1 MSPIDPRA
9 AAASGPYPIAV
20 IVDREGL
27 GDVLLKLPM
36 LRAIGRGFPGV
47 PIWWI
52 AAYQTSMADDLRP
65 YFHDLVTVVRPLTD
79 ISSRREQMVQRLR
92 ELPAFS
98 LVFDTRTRWSSN
110 WHARRVLRRDRY
122 YCCSPGYLLSDSRPG
137 RLTRPRHIGERAMSL
152 AQAALGTS
160 ADGSGALAC
169 SAAAQEM
176 AQALLPAGPVY
187 AGLAVGS
194 REARKNWPLERF
206 IELARAL
213 VTHGRVPVF
222 LLGPQEASV
231 STELLRQI
239 PESIALDFTQI
250 NPSPAI
256 GVFDAVIA
264 VAERLALVVANDSG
278 LGHLAGAAGRPV
290 VSLFGPT
297 DPRRWAPM
305 APVRR
310 VVRSQ
315 DCGSN
320 DISTIPVPAVL
331 KAVESVLDGTTGTK
345 PIR

>member
-9 AAASGPYPIAV
+9 AVALGPHPIAV

-36 LRAIGRGFPGV
+36 LRAIGRGFPGR

-52 AAYQTSMADDLRP
+52 AVFQTSMADDLRP
-65 YFHDLVTVVRPLTD
+65 YLRDLVTEVRPWTA
-79 ISSRREQMVQRLR
+79 ISAPREQMVPRLR

-98 LVFDTRTRWSSN
+98 LVFDTRTRWSSL
-110 WHARRVLRRDRY
+110 WHARRVLRCDRY

-137 RLTRPRHIGERAMSL
+137 RLMRPRHIGERAMSL
-152 AQAALGTS
+152 AQAALGMS
-160 ADGSGALAC
+160 ADGSGTLAC
-169 SAAAQEM
+169 SAAAREM
-176 AQALLPAGPVY
+176 AQALLPAGPSYV
-187 AGLAVGS
+187 GLAVGS

-213 VTHGRVPVF
+213 VTHGRAPVF
-222 LLGPQEASV
+222 LLGPQEAS
-231 STELLRQI
+231 TGAELLRQI
-239 PESIALDFTQI
+239 PGSIALDFTQI

-256 GVFDAVIA
+256 GVFDAAIA
-264 VAERLALVVANDSG
+264 AAERLSLVVANDSG

-315 DCGSN
+315 DYGGD
-320 DISTIPVPAVL
+320 DIGTIPVPAVL
-331 KAVESVLDGTTGTK
+331 KAAESILTAEIGQT
-345 PIR
+345 R